1 MRQSTKNI
9 HFFSLGLW
17 LSGACLCL
25 ILLNCTQQ
33 SDQNSA
39 NAQMPQAADTSRI
52 SEPVF
57 VDPDAGR
64 TWNIFG
70 LQIVGKIMSEQTAG
84 QYSVVISTTPP
95 QGGPPLHVHSHE
107 DEMFYVLEGEYEFR
121 CGDEAR
127 RVSAG
132 TLVHLPRGIPHG
144 FRNVG
149 TAPGVLMNTI
159 TPGGFEQFFEEI
171 DQLPKDK
178 PLDRGKVTEIAAKYG
193 LRFLPGQ

>member
-39 NAQMPQAADTSRI
+39 NAQMPQAADTSLI

-107 DEMFYVLEGEYEFR
+107 DEMFYVIEGKLKMAL
-121 CGDEAR
+121 DQNKTLNI
-127 RVSAG
+127 SAG
-132 TLVHLPRGIPHG
+132 EFVIIPK
-144 FRNVG
+144 RNKSQTNCCWRSKSYV
-149 TAPGVLMNTI
+149 V
-159 TPGGFEQFFEEI
+159 
-171 DQLPKDK
+171 
-178 PLDRGKVTEIAAKYG
+178 RAKSHTKY
-193 LRFLPGQ
+193 RRQKK